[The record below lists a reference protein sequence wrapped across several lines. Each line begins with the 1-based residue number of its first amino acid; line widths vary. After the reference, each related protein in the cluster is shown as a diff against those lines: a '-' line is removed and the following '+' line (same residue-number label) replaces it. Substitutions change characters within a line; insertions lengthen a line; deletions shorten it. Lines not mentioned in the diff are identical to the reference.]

1 MNVPVGSL
9 VFVGMEVDV
18 GAGVSV
24 AVKVEVGEGV
34 ILGVAVEKSGM
45 LVMPGVNVGTF
56 GTQSNCPTK
65 IVVDEPM
72 QLARCNC

>member
-34 ILGVAVEKSGM
+34 ILGVAVEESGM
-45 LVMPGVNVGTF
+45 LVMPGVNVGTL
-56 GTQSNCPTK
+56 GTQSN
-65 IVVDEPM
+65 
-72 QLARCNC
+72 